1 MKKMKKVSKVA
12 VVMKSDTFVLIA
24 ILILLILFFSFQ
36 SPYFLNFSNLFNVL
50 RQITEI
56 AIVALPLTLIV
67 VCGAMDLSV
76 GSIVGLSAITLGIC
90 FQRGVPI
97 IGGVIA
103 AVAVGVICGL
113 LNGFFVAYLK
123 MMPIMV
129 TIGTMSLFRGIVY
142 GITNARPISGFPES
156 FFVLGQGDILG
167 VPINVLITVILYAI
181 GIFILNKTIIGR
193 YLYSMGNN
201 EDTVLYSGI
210 NIRKIRMILYGIE
223 GLLCAL
229 AGICYVS
236 RLGSAETTLG
246 TNMELEVL
254 TAVLLGGTNIFGG
267 KGKLS
272 GTILGVLII
281 GVLRNGLNLLGV
293 SALYQMVAIGV
304 LILLAVSRQVE
315 KQQN

>member
-1 MKKMKKVSKVA
+1 MTLKEGAKRLI
-12 VVMKSDTFVLIA
+12 KSDTFVLA
-24 ILILLILFFSFQ
+24 GILFVLIVLFSVQ
-36 SPYFLNFSNLFNVL
+36 SPFFLNFDNILNVL

-76 GSIVGLSAITLGIC
+76 GSIVGMSAITLGIC
-90 FQRGVPI
+90 FERGLPLFL
-97 IGGVIA
+97 GVIA
-103 AVAVGVICGL
+103 AFIVGTMCGL
-113 LNGFFVAYLK
+113 LNGFFVAKLK

-129 TIGTMSLFRGIVY
+129 TIGTMSLFRGIIY
-142 GITNARPISGFPES
+142 GVTNARPISGFPKS
-156 FFVLGQGDILG
+156 FFTLGQGDVLG
-167 VPINVLITVILYAI
+167 IPINVLVTVVIYII
-181 GIFILNKTIIGR
+181 GIFTLNKTIIGR
-193 YLYSMGNN
+193 YLYCMGNN
-201 EDTVLYSGI
+201 EGTVLYSGI
-210 NIRKIRMILYGIE
+210 NIHRIRMVLYGIE
-223 GLLCAL
+223 GALCAL

-246 TNMELEVL
+246 MNMELEVL

-281 GVLRNGLNLLGV
+281 GILRNGLNLLGV

-304 LILLAVSRQVE
+304 LILIAVSRQVE
-315 KQQN
+315 KEQN

>member
-1 MKKMKKVSKVA
+1 MKKTKKVA
-12 VVMKSDTFVLIA
+12 VMMKSDIVVLIG
-24 ILILLILFFSFQ
+24 ILMLLILFFSFQ

-90 FQRGVPI
+90 FQNSVPM

-103 AVAVGVICGL
+103 AVIVGVACGL

-156 FFVLGQGDILG
+156 FFTLGQGDLLG
-167 VPINVLITVILYAI
+167 VPINVLITVILYAV
-181 GIFILNKTIIGR
+181 GIFILNKTVAGR

-210 NIRKIRMILYGIE
+210 NIRKIRMILYGLE
-223 GLLCAL
+223 GMLCAL

-267 KGKLS
+267 KGRLS